1 MREQEQDDSNDELR
15 EEEEQRCLGGVENPF
30 VSVRII
36 SMLSPQEEPPTSTP
50 PSSPQ
55 SLK

>member
-36 SMLSPQEEPPTSTP
+36 SVI
-50 PSSPQ
+50 PS
-55 SLK
+55 

>member
-30 VSVRII
+30 VSVHTI
-36 SMLSPQEEPPTSTP
+36 SMLSIKG
-50 PSSPQ
+50 
-55 SLK
+55 SL